1 LRKDLV
7 PDSGSIQSADL
18 RPRSQPDAG
27 RRSVPSDDEIL
38 RRGLA
43 AFAELGYEA
52 TSVRELARRLGV
64 SHNFIN
70 DRYGSK
76 DAFWKAAIDEAET
89 GMAGRLFAILAAQYD
104 DELQR
109 FRDGIRAFHQ
119 AIATSPNLAMIM
131 DYEATRNSERLHYI
145 YKRHLAP
152 VVDGLTP
159 GLEKLRAAGLVRPF
173 PLDVVLFSAIAMS
186 NAVNVAPMLRLLGQT
201 FDDGPE
207 EFFAMLSDIV
217 LDGLILD

>member
-1 LRKDLV
+1 V
-7 PDSGSIQSADL
+7 PDSRTIQTAEETNQS
-18 RPRSQPDAG
+18 PGG
-27 RRSVPSDDEIL
+27 RNVPSEDEIL
-38 RRGLA
+38 SRGLA

-76 DAFWKAAIDEAET
+76 DAFWKAAIDQAET
-89 GMAGRLFAILAAQYD
+89 GMAGRLSAILAEPYD

-109 FRDGIRAFHQ
+109 FRDGVRAFHQ
-119 AIATSPNLAMIM
+119 AIARSPNLAMIM

-145 YKRHLAP
+145 YERHLGP

-159 GLEKLRAAGLVRPF
+159 SLEKLRETGRVQPF

-186 NAVNVAPMLRLLGQT
+186 NAVNVAPMLRLLGRT
-201 FDDGPE
+201 FDEGPE
-207 EFFAMLSDIV
+207 EFFSMLSDIV
-217 LDGLILD
+217 LDGLILG